1 MKKLLILLL
10 LFTAHSAEAQ
20 LKNTDQLPELQFK
33 ELLNAPFKSVGSK
46 QLKGKFIL
54 LEFWATWCGSCL
66 AAMPHLQA
74 LQSKYPNFLQVIAV
88 GDESAVRTAQYL
100 KSKPSNFWFAID
112 TSRKIAEA
120 FPHQLIPHTVLIDAE
135 GKLIGSTYPEAIT
148 EKVMDSL
155 LRKQEIHLTKKID
168 RLINHEDL
176 IQQQFFAADSTTYR
190 FMMQAEIKGGPGL
203 STTWLKDK
211 TFSGRRLT
219 CINLPLSSL
228 YRIANGDFPYNR
240 SIDETK
246 SEQKE
251 ATYCLDLIVDSPVNL
266 LPALQM
272 ELSKRFDLQ
281 ARIQPTIKEV
291 QVLRIIN
298 PIKFNAIKRNRTGQ
312 RTYYSRHGEIDQ
324 EAITMN
330 DFAQFLENYGLHQLV
345 ADETGNLEKLDIK
358 FSFQP
363 ENPKSLL
370 DILESMGLGLAKEK
384 RSVDLLILYK

>member
-46 QLKGKFIL
+46 QLKGKVIL

-66 AAMPHLQA
+66 GAMPHLQA
-74 LQSKYPNFLQVIAV
+74 LQAKYPNSLQVIAV

-112 TSRKIAEA
+112 TSRKIAET

-135 GKLIGSTYPEAIT
+135 GKLIGSTQPEAIT

-155 LRKQEIHLTKKID
+155 LRKQEIHLPAKID

-298 PIKFNAIKRNRTGQ
+298 PIKFNTIKRNRTGQ

-384 RSVDLLILYK
+384 RSVNLLILYK

>member
-10 LFTAHSAEAQ
+10 LFTVHSADAQ
-20 LKNTDQLPELQFK
+20 LKNGDQLPELQFK
-33 ELLNAPFKSVGSK
+33 ELLNAPFKSVSSN
-46 QLKGKFIL
+46 QLKGKIIL

-66 AAMPHLQA
+66 AAIPHLQT
-74 LQSKYPNFLQVIAV
+74 LQTKYPNSLQVIAV
-88 GDESAVRTAQYL
+88 GDESTVRTAQYL
-100 KSKPSNFWFAID
+100 KSKPANFWFAID
-112 TSRKIAEA
+112 TLRKISEA

-155 LRKQEIHLTKKID
+155 LRKQKIHLPAKID
-168 RLINHEDL
+168 QLINHEDL
-176 IQQQFFAADSTTYR
+176 IKQQFFAADSTTYR

-211 TFSGRRLT
+211 AFAGRRLT
-219 CINLPLSSL
+219 CINLPLTSI
-228 YRIANGDFPYNR
+228 YRIANGDFPYTR
-240 SIDETK
+240 SIEETA
-246 SEQKE
+246 SEKNE
-251 ATYCLDLIVDSPVNL
+251 ALYCLDLIVNSPLDL
-266 LPALQM
+266 LPALQL

-330 DFAQFLENYGLHQLV
+330 DFAQFLENYGLNQLV
-345 ADETGNLEKLDIK
+345 ADETGNQEKLDIK

-370 DILESMGLGLAKEK
+370 DILEGMGLGLVKEK